1 LGGLENN
8 LGTKRTRVLMHMD
21 EQAKT
26 AVDAFAISGTVGAL
40 AGWLPPIAA
49 LLTLIWTLIR
59 IWETDTVQGLI
70 NKKKSNES

>member
-1 LGGLENN
+1 
-8 LGTKRTRVLMHMD
+8 MD

-40 AGWLPPIAA
+40 AGWLPPAAA

-59 IWETDTVQGLI
+59 IWETDTVKGLI
-70 NKKKSNES
+70 NGEPGRRAAKPGANQTTAKEEGNDE